1 MKDVEIRYFSA
12 AVELRKDADGA
23 VKLGGY
29 ALRYNKLSQ
38 NLGGFV
44 EQIANG
50 ALTKTLRDGG
60 DVVCRYQHDDLYLLG
75 RTSAGTLR
83 LMPDEEGLP
92 YEVDLPDTSYGRDL
106 IVLAGRGDVQ
116 HSSFAFRT
124 IEDEWGFTDQG
135 FPLRTLKAIQLVDVA
150 PVVTPA
156 YLDTSSGLRSLAEC
170 RSLDFDSVRAAA
182 EANALAALLASA
194 ETDHDG
200 PGETHLVG
208 LRKRQLEALAIELG
222 LSL

>member
-1 MKDVEIRYFSA
+1 MKDVETRYLSA
-12 AVELRKDADGA
+12 AVELRKDADGG

-38 NLGGFV
+38 NLGGYV
-44 EQIANG
+44 EQIAHG

-60 DVVCRYQHDDLYLLG
+60 DVVCRYQHDDRYLLG

-83 LMPDEEGLP
+83 LMPDEEGLQ
-92 YEVDLPDTSYGRDL
+92 YEVDLPDTSYARDL
-106 IVLAGRGDVQ
+106 AVLAERHDVCY
-116 HSSFAFRT
+116 SSFAFRT
-124 IEDEWGFTDQG
+124 IEDEWGFTDRG
-135 FPLRTLKAIQLVDVA
+135 FPMRTLTAIQLVDTA

-156 YLDTSSGLRSLAEC
+156 YLDTSSGLRSLAAC

-182 EANALAALLASA
+182 ESNALAALLAGA
-194 ETDHDG
+194 ETDYEG
-200 PGETHLVG
+200 PGETHPLG